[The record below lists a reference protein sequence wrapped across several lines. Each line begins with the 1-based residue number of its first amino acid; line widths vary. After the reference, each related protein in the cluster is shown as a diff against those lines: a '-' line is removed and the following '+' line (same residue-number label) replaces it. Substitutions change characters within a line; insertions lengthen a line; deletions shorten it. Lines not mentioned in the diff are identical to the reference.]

1 MKYRTIALL
10 GAVCCLSIQATNSH
24 RFTFIKENFDDFV
37 DQVEFDLSKQKSFKD
52 YYHNV
57 EQQLATYTAEKKK
70 LAKRE
75 IYQHG
80 LIGLKKEHHDWYTAI
95 TPFITEPIY
104 TLDNEFNDLRNTISE
119 FVTRYGLFANFQQKQ
134 QVVHQEEKPSTFK
147 KILKTST
154 VFLQKAGSSIKTVS
168 QNTYSWIR
176 KKIQRTSA

>member
-10 GAVCCLSIQATNSH
+10 GAVYCLSIQATNSH

-37 DQVEFDLSKQKSFKD
+37 DQVEFDLSKQKSFKEF
-52 YYHNV
+52 YHNF
-57 EQQLATYTAEKKK
+57 EQRLGTCSAEKKK

-75 IYQHG
+75 IYE
-80 LIGLKKEHHDWYTAI
+80 LGLKGLKRERHDWYTAI
-95 TPFITEPIY
+95 HPFITDPLY
-104 TLDNEFNDLRNTISE
+104 TLDNEFDDLRVTISQL
-119 FVTRYGLFANFQQKQ
+119 VTRYGLFTDFQQKQ